1 MEVYVSTF
9 KKYAEGRLTGQW
21 VELITRQQFDA
32 DIEKLHADEADPEL
46 MFQDYK
52 DVPRALRNESKIDSR
67 LWEYADLP
75 ETDMDIVATWWQ
87 ENDASTEIT
96 EIMDSYIGTYSDA
109 EEYAR
114 EVIEEMGVF
123 EEYPNLES
131 FFDFADFARELE
143 NDCTICESI
152 EHNHVYVFNN
162 N

>member
-32 DIEKLHADEADPEL
+32 DIEKLHADEADPEF

-52 DVPRALRNESKIDSR
+52 DTPKALRNETKIDNR
-67 LWEYADLP
+67 IWEYIDLP
-75 ETDMDIVATWWQ
+75 ENDQDIVATWWQ

-96 EIMDSYIGTYSDA
+96 EILDSYIGTYSDA

-123 EEYPNLES
+123 EKYPNLEN
-131 FFDFADFARELE
+131 FFDYEAFARELE
-143 NDCTICESI
+143 HDCYITESVN
-152 EHNHVYVFNN
+152 ENHVYVFNN
-162 N
+162 